1 VGEMSGVVNE
11 EETKTE
17 DADVDQSQQQ
27 DELMAMER

>member
-11 EETKTE
+11 EETE